1 VLATE
6 AMPSQGE
13 ELVSEVIASVFERKP
28 RGSVSREDVLAPP
41 QPSQGEE
48 LVSEV
53 IAPPQPSQGEE
64 LVSEVI
70 ASVFERK
77 PRGSVSREDVLAP
90 PQPTPAFDEEF
101 DEQDPTML
109 SDGGEDY
116 FETLNMPVEFPGSSP
131 PAGHLSNPSVTS
143 CAASALSTESAE
155 EVQRR
160 TDRRNRMLGKTAQ
173 GPARPT
179 RAAAPVPVPA
189 TAPVPTPS
197 TAPQRQWVELR
208 VVATAEGA
216 LVEIELPEEEREES
230 AEEAQQSTDRRNRM
244 LGKASAQPPA
254 EAAPASTT
262 TRHRRGAGR
271 TSPPKVERSSP
282 PKVERASTTGRSS
295 PTKAGR
301 ASPSK
306 AGRSSPVK
314 AGRSSPTKAGRSSP
328 VKAGRSS
335 PTKAGRSSPTKAGR
349 SSPTKAGRASPSRAA
364 GIPPKATL
372 PPPPQIHTPL
382 TSWTPASSP
391 RASSPPPAESAL
403 NLEATA
409 VSEAVEVKAAEA
421 MEVKAA
427 EAMEVKAAEA
437 MEEAIPAVVAEAVEE
452 VSATAAEGN
461 FGSMSAAGME
471 EEETSSDELDED
483 SPPTPLPPTP
493 PPHSALAPLLPHPP
507 PALLLLAAPTRRPT
521 DKSAEQSVDRVMGR
535 LTRGYSSVALR
546 RGGLPE
552 RISATVPSPPADLSS
567 RLAESHSKLPLP
579 PQLHEWE
586 QRLWRPV
593 LRSTGEQR
601 HNRRLARRDG
611 RALAQLAVPVL
622 ARELQADAV
631 RSCPRRAPVALP
643 AVSSLETEAA
653 RRREAERAAWAQA
666 QDRLE
671 QAEREQ
677 AQRSAIEASQQALLQ
692 QQREHHAQF
701 WKSRPGPGCAPARPT
716 ASPPPWVAGYH
727 ATACIERRNE
737 RALPYPNPKTL
748 PQL

>member
-1 VLATE
+1 MLATE

-53 IAPPQPSQGEE
+53 IA
-64 LVSEVI
+64 
-70 ASVFERK
+70 SVFERK
-77 PRGSVSREDVLAP
+77 PRGSVSREDVLGP

-116 FETLNMPVEFPGSSP
+116 FETLNMPVEFSGSSP

-143 CAASALSTESAE
+143 CAASALSTESVE

-179 RAAAPVPVPA
+179 QAVTPVPVPA
-189 TAPVPTPS
+189 TAPVPTPGTS
-197 TAPQRQWVELR
+197 PQRQWVELR

-230 AEEAQQSTDRRNRM
+230 AEEAQQHTDRRNRM

-301 ASPSK
+301 ASPS
-306 AGRSSPVK
+306 
-314 AGRSSPTKAGRSSP
+314 
-328 VKAGRSS
+328 KAGRSS

-421 MEVKAA
+421 I
-427 EAMEVKAAEA
+427 EVKAAEA

-493 PPHSALAPLLPHPP
+493 PPHPP

-622 ARELQADAV
+622 ARELQADAA

-666 QDRLE
+666 QERLE

-701 WKSRPGPGCAPARPT
+701 WKSRPGPGYAPARPT
-716 ASPPPWVAGYH
+716 APPPPWVAGYH

-737 RALPYPNPKTL
+737 RALPYPNPNPNPTPTL
-748 PQL
+748 TLTLTPLCSSWQAVAPRVPPLPLVPPLALRAEPLPLVELLRRRPYPCQALAAQAP

>member
-1 VLATE
+1 MLATE

-53 IAPPQPSQGEE
+53 IA
-64 LVSEVI
+64 L
-70 ASVFERK
+70 VFERK

-90 PQPTPAFDEEF
+90 PQPTPTLDEEL

-116 FETLNMPVEFPGSSP
+116 FETLNMPVEVPGSSP
-131 PAGHLSNPSVTS
+131 PAGHLSKPHVTS
-143 CAASALSTESAE
+143 CAASALSAESAE

-173 GPARPT
+173 RPARPT
-179 RAAAPVPVPA
+179 RAAAPVLVPA
-189 TAPVPTPS
+189 TAPVPTPG

-216 LVEIELPEEEREES
+216 LVEIELPKEEREES
-230 AEEAQQSTDRRNRM
+230 ADEESPPELSRQENAARQAQQRTDRRNRM

-271 TSPPKVERSSP
+271 ASPPKVERSSP

-301 ASPSK
+301 ASASKVGRVSPSK
-306 AGRSSPVK
+306 V
-314 AGRSSPTKAGRSSP
+314 
-328 VKAGRSS
+328 
-335 PTKAGRSSPTKAGR
+335 GR
-349 SSPTKAGRASPSRAA
+349 SSPTKAGRASPSKAA

-372 PPPPQIHTPL
+372 PPPPQIHTPPL

-391 RASSPPPAESAL
+391 RASSPPPAESAV

-409 VSEAVEVKAAEA
+409 VPETVEVKAAEA
-421 MEVKAA
+421 ME
-427 EAMEVKAAEA
+427 EV
-437 MEEAIPAVVAEAVEE
+437 IPAVVAEAVEK
-452 VSATAAEGN
+452 VNAAAAEGN

-471 EEETSSDELDED
+471 EEGSSSDELDED
-483 SPPTPLPPTP
+483 SPPTPL

-507 PALLLLAAPTRRPT
+507 PALLRLAAPTRPT
-521 DKSAEQSVDRVMGR
+521 DKSAGQSVDRVMGR
-535 LTRGYSSVALR
+535 LSRGYSSVALR

-552 RISATVPSPPADLSS
+552 HISATVPSPPADLSS
-567 RLAESHSKLPLP
+567 RLGESHSKPRLPL
-579 PQLHEWE
+579 QLHEWE
-586 QRLWRPV
+586 QRLWRPAHG
-593 LRSTGEQR
+593 STGEQR
-601 HNRRLARRDG
+601 QNRRLARRDG

-643 AVSSLETEAA
+643 SVSALETEAA
-653 RRREAERAAWAQA
+653 RRHEAERAAWAQA
-666 QDRLE
+666 QHRLE

-692 QQREHHAQF
+692 QQSEHHAQF

-716 ASPPPWVAGYH
+716 APPPPWVAGYH
-727 ATACIERRNE
+727 PSSLGGWLPPLRPGWLATTQPHASRG
-737 RALPYPNPKTL
+737 AS
-748 PQL
+748 